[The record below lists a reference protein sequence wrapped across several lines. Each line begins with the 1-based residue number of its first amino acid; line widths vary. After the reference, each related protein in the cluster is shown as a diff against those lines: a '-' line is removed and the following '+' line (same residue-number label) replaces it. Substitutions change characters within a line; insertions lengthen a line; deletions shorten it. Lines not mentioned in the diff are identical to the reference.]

1 MWCFTNQH
9 RCGCFTR
16 HAWWQLQV
24 SSFCVPI
31 VDQDRTQVR
40 NDWQGDIVHCVGMK
54 WFHVYLYERGF
65 TLITDHKPL
74 IAVFHPEKGVP
85 AMSVARL
92 QRYALF
98 LAGFDYKIEYQSR
111 TKHCNAI
118 SYKLFLK
125 MLDST
130 THNLT
135 EFSLNRLQELRRA
148 ICFLFKQLKYFFAS
162 VQF

>member
-1 MWCFTNQH
+1 MIW
-9 RCGCFTR
+9 
-16 HAWWQLQV
+16 L
-24 SSFCVPI
+24 
-31 VDQDRTQVR
+31 
-40 NDWQGDIVHCVGMK
+40 
-54 WFHVYLYERGF
+54 HVYLYGRGF
-65 TLITDHKPL
+65 TLITDHKLL

-118 SYKLFLK
+118 SCELFLK

-135 EFSLNRLQELRRA
+135 EFSLNRLKELRRA
-148 ICFLFKQLKYFFAS
+148 ICFWGIFKSCFPSS
-162 VQF
+162 VATDGKDNHGFKLEKIDGMPENHQKSYYG